1 MYTNLRKVVYTGILI
16 LVLLNYGPYFIIEIL
31 GGWWNTGILEYYNT
45 WNIIPGIMKLL
56 GFLNL
61 DLLAIN
67 L

>member
-1 MYTNLRKVVYTGILI
+1 MGVIGKKEN
-16 LVLLNYGPYFIIEIL
+16 
-31 GGWWNTGILEYYNT
+31 WNTGILEYYNT